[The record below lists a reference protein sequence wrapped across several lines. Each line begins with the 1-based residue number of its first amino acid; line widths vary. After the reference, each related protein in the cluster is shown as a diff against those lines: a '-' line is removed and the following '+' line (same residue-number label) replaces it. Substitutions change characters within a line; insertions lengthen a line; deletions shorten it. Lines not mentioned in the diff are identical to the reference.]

1 MNTTQTFPKKYGAV
15 QLLSGLGIVLLLAFW
30 VVGSMVIS
38 VMGLT
43 GALVL
48 LGLPFGVALLM
59 YLWSFPKAGIWL
71 SLIMGFLLSGI
82 SRYINAPWG
91 LSIDIFLTLSL
102 LVVLINKAIR
112 IRWSDARTDLVIF
125 SLVWMGY
132 LVLEIFNPAGNGF
145 EAWFYAMRGIGFY
158 QALAVPMVYL
168 LFREE
173 RDFHTFL
180 NLLLWLSL
188 LGTVWGFRQQIF
200 GVDAAEYRW
209 LWDEEHHEEHVL
221 HGVLRVF
228 SFYSDAGQ
236 FGASQAMMA
245 LLSGILAV
253 GPFSLGRRIL
263 YWILAVVFFLG
274 FAISGT
280 RGALAVPLFGGLA
293 YLITTRNFKVLFAG
307 VSAMVLVFV
316 MLKYTFMFQG
326 VEQVRRMRTALDP
339 NNRSLEVR
347 LENQITFGRYLAD
360 KPFGG
365 GIGTAGF
372 WGARFN
378 PNSLMANTATDSWYV
393 KIWAETG
400 IVGLA
405 IHLSFLGFV
414 LGKGG
419 AICMGL
425 QDPRRKTYAMAIYAS
440 IVGVV
445 FSSYGNQVFGQMP
458 TGMIMNLAIPFLF
471 LIPTWYEKKS
481 NS

>member
-180 NLLLWLSL
+180 NLLL
-188 LGTVWGFRQQIF
+188 GFPCWGQC
-200 GVDAAEYRW
+200 GD
-209 LWDEEHHEEHVL
+209 
-221 HGVLRVF
+221 
-228 SFYSDAGQ
+228 SD
-236 FGASQAMMA
+236 SR
-245 LLSGILAV
+245 
-253 GPFSLGRRIL
+253 SLG
-263 YWILAVVFFLG
+263 
-274 FAISGT
+274 
-280 RGALAVPLFGGLA
+280 
-293 YLITTRNFKVLFAG
+293 
-307 VSAMVLVFV
+307 
-316 MLKYTFMFQG
+316 
-326 VEQVRRMRTALDP
+326 
-339 NNRSLEVR
+339 
-347 LENQITFGRYLAD
+347 
-360 KPFGG
+360 
-365 GIGTAGF
+365 
-372 WGARFN
+372 
-378 PNSLMANTATDSWYV
+378 
-393 KIWAETG
+393 
-400 IVGLA
+400 
-405 IHLSFLGFV
+405 
-414 LGKGG
+414 
-419 AICMGL
+419 
-425 QDPRRKTYAMAIYAS
+425 
-440 IVGVV
+440 
-445 FSSYGNQVFGQMP
+445 
-458 TGMIMNLAIPFLF
+458 
-471 LIPTWYEKKS
+471 
-481 NS
+481 